1 MIDLNPVDSENRAL
15 AQVNMTLGGLKKH
28 YQQNDFTPR
37 ELIHALLRANAELN
51 QHNPAWIHLL
61 SLEEVESY
69 LAALESQSPETRP
82 LYGIPF
88 AIKDN
93 IDLAGIPTT
102 AACPAFSYT
111 PEHSAFVVQQLLA
124 AGAIPL
130 GKTNLDQ
137 FATGLVGVRSP
148 EPWGPCHNTLNDD
161 YIAGGSSCG
170 SAVVVAKGLASFS
183 LGTDTAGSGRVPAS
197 LNNLFGLKPSRGLL
211 SNTGLV
217 PACRSLDCISIF
229 AFSSADANAV
239 FDVACQFDSE
249 DAYARKNP
257 YENGPRYFS
266 ANTSLLT
273 EHYVTLGIPSSD
285 QLPFFGNQE
294 AERLFQKSLQQLR
307 ETGATLLEIDFA
319 PFSEAAR
326 LLYEGPWVTER
337 YLATKNIIEQQPD
350 AMLPVIR
357 QIIQQ
362 GATPSAQEAF
372 AAQYRLQALAQKA
385 QAELNKVDAIVTP
398 TAGTLYKVQE
408 VQDNPIQ
415 LNSNLG
421 YYTNFMNLLDC
432 AAVAVPSGFYDCGVG
447 FGITLFSRAF
457 TDKRLLSIAAVL
469 EQHNSL
475 PLGAT
480 DQLLAAEPVNT
491 RISPSTINVVV
502 CGAHL
507 EGLPL
512 NWQLQ
517 ERGATLLEKTTSS
530 SDYTLYALA
539 GGPPLRPAMVRVTEG
554 GRAIEVEVWQ
564 VPVQHFGSFVAE
576 IPAPLGIGKV
586 QLADGR
592 WESGFTCE
600 GNGLT
605 GAKDITELGSWRDY
619 LAILQDSNSVE

>member
-1 MIDLNPVDSENRAL
+1 MTELNEVALETVDL
-15 AQVNMTLGGLKKH
+15 TLGGLKAH
-28 YQQNDFTPR
+28 YQQGEFTPR
-37 ELIHALLRANAELN
+37 ALIKSLLKANAELN
-51 QHNPAWIHLL
+51 QANPAWIYLL
-61 SLEEVESY
+61 NEAEVEPY
-69 LAALESQSPETRP
+69 LKNLEGQSPDTLP
-82 LYGIPF
+82 LYGVPF

-102 AACPAFSYT
+102 AACPAFAYT
-111 PEHSAFVVQQLLA
+111 PEASAFVVRQLLA

-148 EPWGPCHNTLNDD
+148 ESWGPCHNTLNED
-161 YIAGGSSCG
+161 YISGGSSSG

-183 LGTDTAGSGRVPAS
+183 LGTDTAGSGRIPAS
-197 LNNLFGLKPSRGLL
+197 LNNLVGLKPSKGLL
-211 SNTGLV
+211 STRGLV

-229 AFSSADANAV
+229 AFSSEDANTV
-239 FDVACQFDSE
+239 FDLACQFDPE
-249 DAYARKNP
+249 DAYARSNP
-257 YENGPRYFS
+257 YENGPRYSFAKSS
-266 ANTSLLT
+266 AKTNVFT
-273 EHYVTLGIPSSD
+273 EPNVTLGVPSAD
-285 QLPFFGNQE
+285 QLQFFGNRE
-294 AERLFQKSLQQLR
+294 AEQLFQQSLQQLR
-307 ETGATLLEIDFA
+307 DAGATLVEIDFS

-337 YLATKNIIEQQPD
+337 YLATKNIIEQQPE
-350 AMLPVIR
+350 AMLPVI
-357 QIIQQ
+357 QEIIEK
-362 GATPSAQEAF
+362 GATPSAQDAF
-372 AAQYRLQALAQKA
+372 SAQYRLQALAQKA
-385 QAELNKVDAIVTP
+385 LAELNKADAIVTP
-398 TAGTLYKVQE
+398 TAGSLYKVNE
-408 VQDNPIQ
+408 VLANPIQ

-447 FGITLFSRAF
+447 FGVTLFSRAF
-457 TDKRLLSIAAVL
+457 SDKRLLSMAAAL

-475 PLGAT
+475 TLGAT
-480 DQLLAAEPVNT
+480 GRPFSAKEHTNT
-491 RISPSTINVVV
+491 RVSPTTINVVV

-530 SDYTLYALA
+530 PDYQLYALA
-539 GGPPLRPAMVRVTEG
+539 GGPPFRPAMIRVAES

-576 IPAPLGIGKV
+576 IPGPLGIGKV

-592 WESGFTCE
+592 WESGFICE
-600 GNGLT
+600 GSGIE
-605 GAKDITELGSWRDY
+605 GAKDITELGGWRAY
-619 LAILQDSNSVE
+619 LATK